1 MTDTVGDSR
10 PSRRFDAVVA
20 RRLFDGLSSH
30 LRVAGSHNHNLM
42 IVGGA
47 ALALLWDDRL
57 TRDVDVL
64 EHRFRWRHDSPAGRH
79 TGAVDFIS
87 MRIPAE
93 INSAARLVAEAE
105 NLPWNWLNGT
115 AAIFTPE
122 CDLEPQVLYRSDC
135 LVVSAPSRRVM
146 LAMKLHAGR
155 EVDLEDAGGGGAGP
169 EVFTTLGYSGR
180 NLAGV
185 SHWEGRTRVWRV
197 FRTGEV
203 GPEFGGCFTLGRS
216 EGARWWGVPLHRRLG
231 ALWGLVR

>member
-1 MTDTVGDSR
+1 VIATVGDSR
-10 PSRRFDAVVA
+10 PSRRFDAVVV
-20 RRLFDGLSSH
+20 RRLLDGLSSH
-30 LRVAGSHNHNLM
+30 LRSAGSHNHNLM

-87 MRIPAE
+87 MRIPEE
-93 INSAARLVAEAE
+93 IVSASRLVAETE
-105 NLPWNWLNGT
+105 NLPWNWLNGA

-135 LVVSAPSRRVM
+135 LVVSAPSRRVL

-155 EVDLEDAGGGGAGP
+155 EVDLEDAARLAT
-169 EVFTTLGYSGR
+169 ETATTDAAQLQALLEHAYGSEAVTADTASFAERALTLAQQALPPGRPWAERPSGEARDTGRDVGLGI
-180 NLAGV
+180 
-185 SHWEGRTRVWRV
+185 
-197 FRTGEV
+197 
-203 GPEFGGCFTLGRS
+203 
-216 EGARWWGVPLHRRLG
+216 
-231 ALWGLVR
+231 

>member
-10 PSRRFDAVVA
+10 PSRRFDAVVV

-30 LRVAGSHNHNLM
+30 LRAAGSHNHNLM

-47 ALALLWDDRL
+47 ALALLWEDRL

-64 EHRFRWRHDSPAGRH
+64 EHRFRWRHDSPAERH

-87 MRIPAE
+87 MRIPE
-93 INSAARLVAEAE
+93 EMDSAARLVAEAE
-105 NLPWNWLNGT
+105 NLPWNWLNGA

-155 EVDLEDAGGGGAGP
+155 EVDLEDAARLATETATTDAAQLQALLEHAYGPDAVTPDTASFAERALTLDQQALPHERPWAGRP
-169 EVFTTLGYSGR
+169 SWEAHDRGLGI
-180 NLAGV
+180 
-185 SHWEGRTRVWRV
+185 
-197 FRTGEV
+197 
-203 GPEFGGCFTLGRS
+203 
-216 EGARWWGVPLHRRLG
+216 
-231 ALWGLVR
+231 